1 MPDANSHTEVMIR
14 AAMRA
19 LLWSELDDDGCALLD
34 LYSPDDVTSEAWA
47 ELREDCVQFVG
58 LLAREGSSAAFEII
72 MRDASQAGH
81 DFVLT
86 RNGHGAGFWDRGY
99 GDAGDE
105 LTKWA
110 KTFGEM
116 HAYVG
121 DDGNVHIM

>member
-1 MPDANSHTEVMIR
+1 MVT
-14 AAMRA
+14 
-19 LLWSELDDDGCALLD
+19 LLWSETDEDGEPLDG
-34 LYSPDDVTSEAWA
+34 LYGTDDVAREAWA
-47 ELREDCVQFVG
+47 EMRADLEGFMSIIEESATER
-58 LLAREGSSAAFEII
+58 AREII
-72 MRDASQAGH
+72 MGDAEQAGY

-121 DDGNVHIM
+121 DDGQVYVA